1 MDSQR
6 LVGRWL
12 RRRLAGVCLVV
23 LLLALAL
30 AGATRGAPTITV
42 NTTNDAA
49 ATPAECSGAAN
60 DCSLRQAI
68 DKAAVGDTISV
79 PANASPYAVTLG
91 EIAFSTDNLTIQGAG
106 ARQTTVQGNGSSRI
120 FNIGGTTEKIAGV
133 TISGGGGVDP
143 GAGIETSAGT
153 LTLDAVTVR
162 DNAAT
167 GVNGTGGGIFA
178 SGNLTI
184 TNSTIGPNNTA
195 TGTGSSPHQAGG
207 GGIEITRA
215 TLTLTD
221 TTGRDKPVTGAHSP
235 FR

>member
-1 MDSQR
+1 MDS
-6 LVGRWL
+6 
-12 RRRLAGVCLVV
+12 RRLRWSFVAVLAALVFPGVAAASFVV
-23 LLLALAL
+23 LTVIVVAAS
-30 AGATRGAPTITV
+30 ADGAARR
-42 NTTNDAA
+42 N
-49 ATPAECSGAAN
+49 ATPAKTP
-60 DCSLRQAI
+60 RQAI
-68 DKAAVGDTISV
+68 DKAAVGDTVAV
-79 PANASPYAVTLG
+79 PANANPYAVTLG

-106 ARQTTVQGNGSSRI
+106 ARQTIVQGNGNSRI

-133 TISGGGGVDP
+133 TIRGGGGGDP

-178 SGNLTI
+178 TGNLTI

-207 GGIEITRA
+207 GLVQPGLRRRHLQRA
-215 TLTLTD
+215 
-221 TTGRDKPVTGAHSP
+221 
-235 FR
+235 